1 MWLNENAGIVVLI
14 FGILTIALLA
24 VMLWLVFTLRNRFA
38 VQRLKF
44 VGLYATDVETRTD
57 YAALTVGNRSVSEIA
72 IKELGI
78 KNGGVAFN
86 LTALYKRKEGLDEK
100 ARIVIEQR
108 RSIGFC
114 LEREELWALLTD
126 GKKGKELK
134 TLRLYAIDLTGNVYQ
149 GRIPA
154 VKKLLAGILAVEKN
168 AARNGAPASFA
179 PKPAQTAPAV
189 KSAAESAPVAPAAK
203 PAQSAPVAPAAKP
216 AQSAPVVPA
225 PQPAETP
232 AVPAEEPAMPVLP
245 VSEPTEDPAAPPARE
260 PEEPAPAEEPFLQA
274 DAELAPAQLPAEA
287 SEEDET
293 EPAD

>member
-154 VKKLLAGILAVEKN
+154 VKKLLAGILAAEKN
-168 AARNGAPASFA
+168 AAKNGAPASFA
-179 PKPAQTAPAV
+179 PKPAQNAPAV
-189 KSAAESAPVAPAAK
+189 KSTAESAPVAPAANF
-203 PAQSAPVAPAAKP
+203 AQSAPVI
-216 AQSAPVVPA
+216 PA

-260 PEEPAPAEEPFLQA
+260 PEEPAPAEETFLQA
-274 DAELAPAQLPAEA
+274 DAELAPAQLPAEE

-293 EPAD
+293 ESAD

>member
-154 VKKLLAGILAVEKN
+154 VKKLLAGILAAEKN

-189 KSAAESAPVAPAAK
+189 KSTAE
-203 PAQSAPVAPAAKP
+203 SAPVAPAAKP

-232 AVPAEEPAMPVLP
+232 AMPAEEPAMPVLP

-260 PEEPAPAEEPFLQA
+260 PEDPAPAEEPFLQA
-274 DAELAPAQLPAEA
+274 DAELAPAQLPAEE

>member
-154 VKKLLAGILAVEKN
+154 VKKLLAGILAAEKN
-168 AARNGAPASFA
+168 AAKNGAPASFA
-179 PKPAQTAPAV
+179 PKPAQTAPAPAV
-189 KSAAESAPVAPAAK
+189 KSTAEI
-203 PAQSAPVAPAAKP
+203 APVAPAAKP

-260 PEEPAPAEEPFLQA
+260 PEEPAPAEETFLQA
-274 DAELAPAQLPAEA
+274 DAELAPAQLPAEE

-293 EPAD
+293 ESAD

>member
-179 PKPAQTAPAV
+179 PKPAQTAPALAV
-189 KSAAESAPVAPAAK
+189 KSSAE
-203 PAQSAPVAPAAKP
+203 SAPVAPAAKP

-225 PQPAETP
+225 PKPAETP

-274 DAELAPAQLPAEA
+274 DAELAPAQLPAEE

>member
-154 VKKLLAGILAVEKN
+154 VKKLLAGILAAEKN
-168 AARNGAPASFA
+168 AAKNGAPASFA
-179 PKPAQTAPAV
+179 PKPAQTAPAPAV
-189 KSAAESAPVAPAAK
+189 KSTAESAPVAPAAK
-203 PAQSAPVAPAAKP
+203 PAQSAPVI
-216 AQSAPVVPA
+216 PA

-260 PEEPAPAEEPFLQA
+260 PEEPAPAEETFLQA
-274 DAELAPAQLPAEA
+274 DAELAPAQLPAEE

-293 EPAD
+293 ESAD

>member
-154 VKKLLAGILAVEKN
+154 VKKLLAGILAAEKN

-179 PKPAQTAPAV
+179 PKPVETAP
-189 KSAAESAPVAPAAK
+189 APVAPAAK
-203 PAQSAPVAPAAKP
+203 PAQSAPVI
-216 AQSAPVVPA
+216 PA
-225 PQPAETP
+225 PKPAETP

>member
-14 FGILTIALLA
+14 FGILMIALLA

-154 VKKLLAGILAVEKN
+154 VKKLLAGILAAEKN
-168 AARNGAPASFA
+168 AAKNGAPASFA
-179 PKPAQTAPAV
+179 PKPAQTAPAPAV
-189 KSAAESAPVAPAAK
+189 KSTAESAPVAPAAK
-203 PAQSAPVAPAAKP
+203 PAQSAPVI
-216 AQSAPVVPA
+216 PA
-225 PQPAETP
+225 PKPAETP

-245 VSEPTEDPAAPPARE
+245 VNEPTEDPAAPPARE

-287 SEEDET
+287 SKEDET

>member
-154 VKKLLAGILAVEKN
+154 VKKLLAGILAAEKN

-179 PKPAQTAPAV
+179 PKPAQTASAV

-203 PAQSAPVAPAAKP
+203 PAQSAPVI
-216 AQSAPVVPA
+216 PA
-225 PQPAETP
+225 PKPAETP
-232 AVPAEEPAMPVLP
+232 AAPAEEPAMPVLP
-245 VSEPTEDPAAPPARE
+245 VNEPTEDPAAPPARE

-293 EPAD
+293 ESAD

>member
-154 VKKLLAGILAVEKN
+154 VKKLLAGILAAEKN
-168 AARNGAPASFA
+168 AAKNGAPASFA
-179 PKPAQTAPAV
+179 PKPAQTAPAPAV
-189 KSAAESAPVAPAAK
+189 KRPAESAPVAPAAK
-203 PAQSAPVAPAAKP
+203 PAQSAPVI
-216 AQSAPVVPA
+216 PA

>member
-154 VKKLLAGILAVEKN
+154 VKKLLAGILAAEKN

-189 KSAAESAPVAPAAK
+189 KSTAESAPVAPAAK
-203 PAQSAPVAPAAKP
+203 PAQSAPVI
-216 AQSAPVVPA
+216 PA
-225 PQPAETP
+225 PQPAETS
-232 AVPAEEPAMPVLP
+232 AMPAEEPAMPVLP

>member
-154 VKKLLAGILAVEKN
+154 VKKLLAGILAAEKN

-179 PKPAQTAPAV
+179 PRPAQTAPAV
-189 KSAAESAPVAPAAK
+189 KSTAESAPVAPAAN
-203 PAQSAPVAPAAKP
+203 SI
-216 AQSAPVVPA
+216 QSAPVVPA
-225 PQPAETP
+225 PKPAETP

-274 DAELAPAQLPAEA
+274 DAELAPAQLPAEE

>member
-154 VKKLLAGILAVEKN
+154 VKKLLAGILAAEKN

-179 PKPAQTAPAV
+179 PKPAQTAPAHAV
-189 KSAAESAPVAPAAK
+189 KSAAE
-203 PAQSAPVAPAAKP
+203 SAPVAPAAKP

-232 AVPAEEPAMPVLP
+232 AVPAEEPAMPVPP
-245 VSEPTEDPAAPPARE
+245 VSEPTEDPVAPPARE

>member
-134 TLRLYAIDLTGNVYQ
+134 TLRLYAIDLTGNVYE

-154 VKKLLAGILAVEKN
+154 VRKLLAQLLA
-168 AARNGAPASFA
+168 GAPAKEPA
-179 PKPAQTAPAV
+179 P
-189 KSAAESAPVAPAAK
+189 S
-203 PAQSAPVAPAAKP
+203 
-216 AQSAPVVPA
+216 VVPA
-225 PQPAETP
+225 AP
-232 AVPAEEPAMPVLP
+232 LRR
-245 VSEPTEDPAAPPARE
+245 PAAPVRE
-260 PEEPAPAEEPFLQA
+260 PDALPAPAEEPDHPA
-274 DAELAPAQLPAEA
+274 EGAELAAAHAGTMPYEG
-287 SEEDET
+287 EEKT
-293 EPAD
+293 EE

>member
-14 FGILTIALLA
+14 FGILTIVLLA

-154 VKKLLAGILAVEKN
+154 VKKLLAGILAAEKN
-168 AARNGAPASFA
+168 AAKNGAPASFA

-189 KSAAESAPVAPAAK
+189 KSTAE
-203 PAQSAPVAPAAKP
+203 SAPVAPAAKP

-232 AVPAEEPAMPVLP
+232 AMPAEEPAMPVLP
-245 VSEPTEDPAAPPARE
+245 VSEPTEDPVAPPARE

-274 DAELAPAQLPAEA
+274 DAELAPAQLPAEE

-293 EPAD
+293 EPVD

>member
-154 VKKLLAGILAVEKN
+154 VKKLLAGILAAEKN

-189 KSAAESAPVAPAAK
+189 KSTAE
-203 PAQSAPVAPAAKP
+203 SAPVAPAAKP

-232 AVPAEEPAMPVLP
+232 AVSAEEPAMPVLP
-245 VSEPTEDPAAPPARE
+245 VSEPTEDPVAPPARE

-274 DAELAPAQLPAEA
+274 DAELAPAQLPAEE

-293 EPAD
+293 ESAD

>member
-154 VKKLLAGILAVEKN
+154 VKKLLAGILAAEKN

-189 KSAAESAPVAPAAK
+189 KSAAE
-203 PAQSAPVAPAAKP
+203 SAPVAPAAKP

-245 VSEPTEDPAAPPARE
+245 VSEPTEDPVAPPARE
-260 PEEPAPAEEPFLQA
+260 PEEPAPAEETFLQA
-274 DAELAPAQLPAEA
+274 DAELAPAQLPAEE

>member
-154 VKKLLAGILAVEKN
+154 VKKLLAGILAAEKN

-179 PKPAQTAPAV
+179 PKPVETAP
-189 KSAAESAPVAPAAK
+189 APVAPAAK
-203 PAQSAPVAPAAKP
+203 PAQSAPVI
-216 AQSAPVVPA
+216 PA
-225 PQPAETP
+225 PKPAETP

-274 DAELAPAQLPAEA
+274 DAELAPAQFPAET

-293 EPAD
+293 ESAD

>member
-154 VKKLLAGILAVEKN
+154 VKKLLAGILAAEKN
-168 AARNGAPASFA
+168 AAKNGAPASFS
-179 PKPAQTAPAV
+179 PRPAQTAPAV
-189 KSAAESAPVAPAAK
+189 KSTAESAPVAPAAK
-203 PAQSAPVAPAAKP
+203 PAQSAPVI
-216 AQSAPVVPA
+216 PA

-232 AVPAEEPAMPVLP
+232 AMPVGEPAMPVLP

-274 DAELAPAQLPAEA
+274 DAELAPAQLPAEE

>member
-154 VKKLLAGILAVEKN
+154 VKKLLAGILAAEKN
-168 AARNGAPASFA
+168 AARNGAAASFA

-189 KSAAESAPVAPAAK
+189 KNTAEIAPVAPAAK
-203 PAQSAPVAPAAKP
+203 PAQSAPVI
-216 AQSAPVVPA
+216 PA
-225 PQPAETP
+225 PKPAETP
-232 AVPAEEPAMPVLP
+232 AVPAEESAMPVLP

-293 EPAD
+293 ESAD

>member
-189 KSAAESAPVAPAAK
+189 KSTAEI
-203 PAQSAPVAPAAKP
+203 APVAPAAKP

-225 PQPAETP
+225 PKPAETP
-232 AVPAEEPAMPVLP
+232 AMPVEEPAMPVLP
-245 VSEPTEDPAAPPARE
+245 VSEPTEDPAAPPARD
-260 PEEPAPAEEPFLQA
+260 PEEPAPAEETFLQA

-293 EPAD
+293 ESAD

>member
-154 VKKLLAGILAVEKN
+154 VKKLLAGILAAEKN

-179 PKPAQTAPAV
+179 PKPVETAPA
-189 KSAAESAPVAPAAK
+189 SVAPAAK
-203 PAQSAPVAPAAKP
+203 PAQSAPVI
-216 AQSAPVVPA
+216 PA
-225 PQPAETP
+225 PKPAETP
-232 AVPAEEPAMPVLP
+232 VMPAEEPAMPVLP
-245 VSEPTEDPAAPPARE
+245 VNEPTEDPAAPPARE

-274 DAELAPAQLPAEA
+274 DAELAPAQLPAEE

>member
-14 FGILTIALLA
+14 FGILTIVLLA

-154 VKKLLAGILAVEKN
+154 VKKLLAGILAAEKN

-203 PAQSAPVAPAAKP
+203 PAQSAPV
-216 AQSAPVVPA
+216 VPA

-232 AVPAEEPAMPVLP
+232 VMPAEEPAMPVLP

-293 EPAD
+293 ESAD

>member
-154 VKKLLAGILAVEKN
+154 VKKLLAGILAAEKN
-168 AARNGAPASFA
+168 AAKNGAPASFA

-203 PAQSAPVAPAAKP
+203 PAQSAPVI
-216 AQSAPVVPA
+216 PA

-260 PEEPAPAEEPFLQA
+260 PEEPAPAEETFLQA
-274 DAELAPAQLPAEA
+274 DAELAPAQLPAEE

>member
-179 PKPAQTAPAV
+179 PKPVETAP
-189 KSAAESAPVAPAAK
+189 APVAPAAK
-203 PAQSAPVAPAAKP
+203 PAQSAPVI
-216 AQSAPVVPA
+216 PA
-225 PQPAETP
+225 PKPAETP
-232 AVPAEEPAMPVLP
+232 VMPAEEPAMPVLP

-274 DAELAPAQLPAEA
+274 DAELAPAQLPAEE

>member
-179 PKPAQTAPAV
+179 PKPVETAP
-189 KSAAESAPVAPAAK
+189 
-203 PAQSAPVAPAAKP
+203 APVAPAAKP

-225 PQPAETP
+225 PKPAETP
-232 AVPAEEPAMPVLP
+232 VMPAEEPAMPVLP

-274 DAELAPAQLPAEA
+274 DAELAPAQLPAEE

>member
-154 VKKLLAGILAVEKN
+154 VKKLLAGILAAEKN

-189 KSAAESAPVAPAAK
+189 KSTAESAPAPVAPAAK
-203 PAQSAPVAPAAKP
+203 PAQSAPVI
-216 AQSAPVVPA
+216 PA
-225 PQPAETP
+225 PKPAETP

-245 VSEPTEDPAAPPARE
+245 VSEPTEDPAAPPARLTGC
-260 PEEPAPAEEPFLQA
+260 AGS
-274 DAELAPAQLPAEA
+274 LP
-287 SEEDET
+287 
-293 EPAD
+293 

>member
-78 KNGGVAFN
+78 RNGGVAFN

-154 VKKLLAGILAVEKN
+154 VKKLLAGILAAEKN

-179 PKPAQTAPAV
+179 PKPVETAP
-189 KSAAESAPVAPAAK
+189 APVAPAAK
-203 PAQSAPVAPAAKP
+203 PAQSAPVI
-216 AQSAPVVPA
+216 PA

-245 VSEPTEDPAAPPARE
+245 VSEPTEDPVAPSARE
-260 PEEPAPAEEPFLQA
+260 PEEPAPAEETFLQA

-293 EPAD
+293 ESAD

>member
-154 VKKLLAGILAVEKN
+154 VKKLLAGILAAEKN

-179 PKPAQTAPAV
+179 PRPAQTAPAV
-189 KSAAESAPVAPAAK
+189 KSTAESAPVAPAAN
-203 PAQSAPVAPAAKP
+203 P

-225 PQPAETP
+225 PKPAETP

-293 EPAD
+293 ESAD

>member
-154 VKKLLAGILAVEKN
+154 VKKLLAGILAAEKN
-168 AARNGAPASFA
+168 AAKNGAPASFA
-179 PKPAQTAPAV
+179 PKPAQTAPAPAV
-189 KSAAESAPVAPAAK
+189 KSTAE
-203 PAQSAPVAPAAKP
+203 SAPVAPAAKP

-260 PEEPAPAEEPFLQA
+260 PEEPAPAEETFLQA
-274 DAELAPAQLPAEA
+274 DAELAPAQLPAEE

-293 EPAD
+293 ESAD

>member
-179 PKPAQTAPAV
+179 PKPVETAP
-189 KSAAESAPVAPAAK
+189 
-203 PAQSAPVAPAAKP
+203 APVAPAAKP

-260 PEEPAPAEEPFLQA
+260 PEEPAPAEETFLQA
-274 DAELAPAQLPAEA
+274 DAELAPAQLPAEE

-293 EPAD
+293 ESID

>member
-154 VKKLLAGILAVEKN
+154 VKKLLAGILAAEKN
-168 AARNGAPASFA
+168 AAKNGAPASFA
-179 PKPAQTAPAV
+179 PKPARTAPAPAV
-189 KSAAESAPVAPAAK
+189 KSTAEIAPVALAAK
-203 PAQSAPVAPAAKP
+203 PAQSAPVI
-216 AQSAPVVPA
+216 PA
-225 PQPAETP
+225 PKPAETP
-232 AVPAEEPAMPVLP
+232 AMPAEEPAMPVLP
-245 VSEPTEDPAAPPARE
+245 VSEPTEDPVAPPARE
-260 PEEPAPAEEPFLQA
+260 PEEPAPAEETFLQA
-274 DAELAPAQLPAEA
+274 DAELAPAQLPAEE

-293 EPAD
+293 ESID

>member
-154 VKKLLAGILAVEKN
+154 VKKLLAGILAAEKN

-179 PKPAQTAPAV
+179 PKPAQTAPA
-189 KSAAESAPVAPAAK
+189 PVAPAAK
-203 PAQSAPVAPAAKP
+203 PAQSAPVI
-216 AQSAPVVPA
+216 PA
-225 PQPAETP
+225 PEPAETP
-232 AVPAEEPAMPVLP
+232 VMPAEEPAMPVLP

-274 DAELAPAQLPAEA
+274 DAELAPAQLPAEE

>member
-154 VKKLLAGILAVEKN
+154 VKKLLAGILAAEKN

-203 PAQSAPVAPAAKP
+203 PAQSAPV
-216 AQSAPVVPA
+216 VPA

-232 AVPAEEPAMPVLP
+232 VMPAEEPAMPVLP
-245 VSEPTEDPAAPPARE
+245 VSEPTEDPAAPPARD

>member
-108 RSIGFC
+108 RSIGFR
-114 LEREELWALLTD
+114 LEREELWALLID
-126 GKKGKELK
+126 GKRGKELK
-134 TLRLYAIDLTGNVYQ
+134 TLRLYAIDLTGNVYE

-154 VKKLLAGILAVEKN
+154 VKKLLAGMMASEKN
-168 AARNGAPASFA
+168 AGH
-179 PKPAQTAPAV
+179 
-189 KSAAESAPVAPAAK
+189 AATPQNAPAA
-203 PAQSAPVAPAAKP
+203 PQRTAQNALPLQPV
-216 AQSAPVVPA
+216 
-225 PQPAETP
+225 
-232 AVPAEEPAMPVLP
+232 
-245 VSEPTEDPAAPPARE
+245 R
-260 PEEPAPAEEPFLQA
+260 EPAPAAEQETA
-274 DAELAPAQLPAEA
+274 DAAER
-287 SEEDET
+287 T
-293 EPAD
+293 EKKEPSAEQD

>member
-154 VKKLLAGILAVEKN
+154 VKKLLAGILAAEKK

-179 PKPAQTAPAV
+179 PKPAQTASAV
-189 KSAAESAPVAPAAK
+189 KSTAE
-203 PAQSAPVAPAAKP
+203 SAPVAPAAKP

-274 DAELAPAQLPAEA
+274 DAELAPAQLPAEE

-293 EPAD
+293 ESID

>member
-154 VKKLLAGILAVEKN
+154 VKKLLAGILAAEKN
-168 AARNGAPASFA
+168 AAKNGAPASFA
-179 PKPAQTAPAV
+179 PKPAQTAPAPAV
-189 KSAAESAPVAPAAK
+189 KRPAESAPVAPAA
-203 PAQSAPVAPAAKP
+203 PVAPVAPDCPAGPWGPVAPRGPIEPRTTVTDTAFAQEWQQSQRQKP
-216 AQSAPVVPA
+216 QRSVLSIFMFYPHCKRFFQNMLCCADNFY
-225 PQPAETP
+225 P
-232 AVPAEEPAMPVLP
+232 AV
-245 VSEPTEDPAAPPARE
+245 
-260 PEEPAPAEEPFLQA
+260 
-274 DAELAPAQLPAEA
+274 
-287 SEEDET
+287 
-293 EPAD
+293 

>member
-154 VKKLLAGILAVEKN
+154 VKKLLAGILAAEKN

-189 KSAAESAPVAPAAK
+189 KSTAESAPVAPAANSI
-203 PAQSAPVAPAAKP
+203 QSAPVI
-216 AQSAPVVPA
+216 PA
-225 PQPAETP
+225 PKPAETP
-232 AVPAEEPAMPVLP
+232 VMPAEEPAMPVLP
-245 VSEPTEDPAAPPARE
+245 VSEPTEDPAAPPARK

-274 DAELAPAQLPAEA
+274 DAELAPAQLPAEE

>member
-154 VKKLLAGILAVEKN
+154 VKKLLAGILAAEKN

-179 PKPAQTAPAV
+179 PKPVETAP
-189 KSAAESAPVAPAAK
+189 APVAPAAK
-203 PAQSAPVAPAAKP
+203 PAQSAPVI
-216 AQSAPVVPA
+216 PA

-232 AVPAEEPAMPVLP
+232 VMPAEEPAMPVLP
-245 VSEPTEDPAAPPARE
+245 VNEPTEDPAAPPARE

-274 DAELAPAQLPAEA
+274 DAELAPAQLPAEK

>member
-154 VKKLLAGILAVEKN
+154 VKKLLAGILAAEKN
-168 AARNGAPASFA
+168 AARNGASASFA
-179 PKPAQTAPAV
+179 PKPVETAP
-189 KSAAESAPVAPAAK
+189 
-203 PAQSAPVAPAAKP
+203 APVAPAAKP

-225 PQPAETP
+225 PKPAETP